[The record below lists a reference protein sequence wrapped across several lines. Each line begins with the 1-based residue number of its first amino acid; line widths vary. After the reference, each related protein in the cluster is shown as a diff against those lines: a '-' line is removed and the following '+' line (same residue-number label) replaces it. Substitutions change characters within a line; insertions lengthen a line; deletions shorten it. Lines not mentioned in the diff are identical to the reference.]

1 MQFCINRSFIFV
13 ISDHSNARL
22 CGALYPTFRVEGVSV
37 ANNMSLGFRNHHEV
51 DDVWLKEAR
60 SRMKLMT
67 LYGRCKK
74 DHLCRIMK
82 DYPPGSL
89 RLRYHIRWPD
99 SMEDED
105 VQEGA
110 VSVTMIHPGFTD
122 RSDQFP
128 GCSRSILAIDL
139 VRSKGMSSR
148 LHFIPAPVPGIV
160 DAPSITTNTL
170 SFPSS
175 LLLVVSYNTV
185 LLRSPVR

>member
-1 MQFCINRSFIFV
+1 MQGCVGRFIPHFKLKAFPWR
-13 ISDHSNARL
+13 ITCPWA
-22 CGALYPTFRVEGVSV
+22 
-37 ANNMSLGFRNHHEV
+37 FRNHHEV

-67 LYGRCKK
+67 LYGRCEK

-89 RLRYHIRWPD
+89 RQRYHIRWPD

-160 DAPSITTNTL
+160 DAPSITTNPL